1 MKKAIILSAIILN
14 ACAYK
19 PIIDTAG
26 RSGTFHESKA
36 VEITNDIQHCEYQ
49 AKKHTNLLIESTKKG
64 YNWLIR
70 PKLLWLSPKA
80 TDQYQL
86 ITINCLEGRG
96 HSVLNK
102 NR

>member
-1 MKKAIILSAIILN
+1 MKKIIILSTLLLN

-26 RSGTFHESKA
+26 RSGTFKESKA
-36 VEITNDIQHCEYQ
+36 VEITNDIEHCEYQ
-49 AKKHTNLLIESTKKG
+49 AKKHTNSLIESGKKL
-64 YNWLIR
+64 YNVFVRPGVYWLA
-70 PKLLWLSPKA
+70 PKA
-80 TDQYQL
+80 TDQYEL